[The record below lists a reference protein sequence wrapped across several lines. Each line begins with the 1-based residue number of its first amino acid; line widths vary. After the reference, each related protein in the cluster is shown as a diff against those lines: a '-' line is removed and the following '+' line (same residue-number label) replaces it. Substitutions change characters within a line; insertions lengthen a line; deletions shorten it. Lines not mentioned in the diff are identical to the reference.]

1 MEELSY
7 NKIKVYAITY
17 LLVKKYRNR
26 SIITLYRE
34 HLLKKL
40 TKNQF
45 IMIILLCESYKKN
58 RKIQSSVLYNFI
70 DYYIRNNSAAFF
82 KKLIFD

>member
-7 NKIKVYAITY
+7 SKAKVYAITY
-17 LLVKKYRNR
+17 LLVRKYRNH
-26 SIITLYRE
+26 SVIALYRE
-34 HLLKKL
+34 HLMKKL

-45 IMIILLCESYKKN
+45 IMILLLCESYKKN

>member
-1 MEELSY
+1 
-7 NKIKVYAITY
+7 
-17 LLVKKYRNR
+17 
-26 SIITLYRE
+26 
-34 HLLKKL
+34 
-40 TKNQF
+40 
-45 IMIILLCESYKKN
+45 MILLLCESYKKN